1 MLTLGDKAYLLPD
14 GFGKKGIGNTAIN
27 EEPYPLFTLWPAH
40 QTLNVGYAHLN
51 LYCRGF
57 GVTNAPPFCSLALK

>member
-27 EEPYPLFTLWPAH
+27 EEPNPLFTLWPTH
-40 QTLNVGYAHLN
+40 
-51 LYCRGF
+51 
-57 GVTNAPPFCSLALK
+57 